1 MNVQWNVR
9 FAGRHATR
17 MLLRSGTCWWKPRDV
32 GLDHVHRKR
41 QIISVAAMNSHLFC
55 NHSSPMLKVPCPWV
69 RSIIIV
75 ATDTGDSDP

>member
-32 GLDHVHRKR
+32 GLDHVPSETADHKR
-41 QIISVAAMNSHLFC
+41 SRNEFAPVLQSLVSDT
-55 NHSSPMLKVPCPWV
+55 PVPCPWV

-75 ATDTGDSDP
+75 ATNTGDSDP

>member
-17 MLLRSGTCWWKPRDV
+17 LLLRSGTCWWKPRDV

-55 NHSSPMLKVPCPWV
+55 NHWSPILQYHAHGYVT
-69 RSIIIV
+69 IIIV